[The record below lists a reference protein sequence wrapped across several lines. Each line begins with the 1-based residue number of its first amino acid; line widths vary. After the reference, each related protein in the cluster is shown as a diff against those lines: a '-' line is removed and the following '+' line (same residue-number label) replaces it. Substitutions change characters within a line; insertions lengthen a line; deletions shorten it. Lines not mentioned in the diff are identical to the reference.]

1 MYNLIRKDLILNKKF
16 LLVFGFLY
24 VVYMGYLGSRVS
36 SPREVV
42 IFSTL
47 LCALL
52 PLIQYTREDKFKTSV
67 LNSSLPV
74 TRRQIVL
81 SRYVLSWAVTLIM
94 YALIIAALAVIPGG
108 KVSAAAL
115 LNFNTTLFALAF
127 MTLYLGL
134 LLPPLLRFGM
144 VGMLVFLIGIQVL
157 AIPILVLERHKVV
170 NFGLRD
176 LAPSIKSALFSLQ
189 THLGQSGYLAL
200 IIVLLILLNT
210 ASFFWS
216 VFLFKR
222 KDF

>member
-24 VVYMGYLGSRVS
+24 IVYMGYLGSRVS
-36 SPREVV
+36 TPREVV

-115 LNFNTTLFALAF
+115 LNFTTILFALAF
-127 MTLYLGL
+127 MTLYLSL
-134 LLPPLLRFGM
+134 LLPLLLRFGM
-144 VGMLVFLIGIQVL
+144 VGMFAFLIGIQVL
-157 AIPILVLERHKVV
+157 AIPILILERHKVL

-176 LAPSIKSALFSLQ
+176 LVSSIKSALFSLQ
-189 THLGQSGYLAL
+189 AHLGQSGYLAL

-210 ASFFWS
+210 ASFFWA

>member
-108 KVSAAAL
+108 KVSTAAL
-115 LNFNTTLFALAF
+115 LNFNTILFALAF
-127 MTLYLGL
+127 MTFYLGL

-144 VGMLVFLIGIQVL
+144 VGMFAFLIGIQVL

-170 NFGLRD
+170 HFGLRD
-176 LAPSIKSALFSLQ
+176 LVSSIKSALFSLQ
-189 THLGQSGYLAL
+189 AHLGQSGYLAL

-210 ASFFWS
+210 ASFFS
-216 VFLFKR
+216 AVFLFKR
-222 KDF
+222 KDL

>member
-24 VVYMGYLGSRVS
+24 IVYMGYLGSRVS
-36 SPREVV
+36 TPREVV

-115 LNFNTTLFALAF
+115 LNFTTILFALAF
-127 MTLYLGL
+127 MTLYLSL

-144 VGMLVFLIGIQVL
+144 VGMFAFLIGIQVL

-176 LAPSIKSALFSLQ
+176 LASSIKSALFSLQ
-189 THLGQSGYLAL
+189 AHLGQSGYLAL

-210 ASFFWS
+210 ASFFWA

-222 KDF
+222 KDL

>member
-16 LLVFGFLY
+16 LLVFGLLY

-52 PLIQYTREDKFKTSV
+52 PLIQYTREVKFKTSV
-67 LNSSLPV
+67 LNCSLPV

-81 SRYVLSWAVTLIM
+81 SRYVLSWAVTLVM
-94 YALIIAALAVIPGG
+94 YALIITALAIIPGG

-189 THLGQSGYLAL
+189 AHLGQSGYLAL